1 MDQRLPSQNENLLYK
16 DDVYAFIGAA
26 IEVHKELGN
35 GFLESVYE
43 EALKHELAER
53 NIPYLSQV
61 RLPIYYKGNKL
72 SKEFV
77 VDGLAFGKIIIEL
90 KCIPRLTQVEEAQII
105 HYLKASGMQLG
116 LLINFGTPTKLD
128 WKRIVRTNK
137 P

>member
-16 DDVYAFIGAA
+16 DEVYAFIGAA

-43 EALKHELAER
+43 EALKYELAER

-61 RLPIYYKGNKL
+61 RLPIYSKRNKL

-77 VDGLAFGKIIIEL
+77 VDGLAFGNIIIEL